1 MNKYFTQPVH
11 WLISAAMFFAIN
23 ACVSG
28 VPLRLA
34 ATDLPLDDG
43 RRYRLL
49 LYGGMDANDFEILAI
64 MDREDDHVLLR
75 SHAGEH
81 RLEVLEGLSMTEA
94 RSEARR
100 FLGRNNYFHGLEP
113 RMIFGPDGQPLGYE
127 IRGSYSSSAGRKGDY
142 LDTTYLP
149 GPDNSV
155 IFYVY
160 YPPEIGRD
168 AGTSSAR
175 SGH

>member
-1 MNKYFTQPVH
+1 MARYFVKPVD
-11 WLISAAMFFAIN
+11 WLVFAATFFLII
-23 ACVSG
+23 ACAPGVS
-28 VPLRLA
+28 LRLT
-34 ATDLPLDDG
+34 ATDLPLDDS

-49 LYGGMDANDFEILAI
+49 LYGGMDSNDFEILAI
-64 MDREDDHVLLR
+64 MDPEDDGFLLR

-81 RLEVLEGLSMTEA
+81 RLTVLEGLSLTMA

-100 FLGRNNYFHGLEP
+100 FLSRNNYFHDLET
-113 RMIFGPDGQPLGYE
+113 RAIIGPEGQALGYE

-142 LDTTYLP
+142 LDTTYLA
-149 GPDNSV
+149 GPDSSV

-168 AGTSSAR
+168 ADISPPRG
-175 SGH
+175 GN